1 MDSLSEQVQGHRIV
15 TLRDLEGLT
24 QVELART
31 LGVSQG
37 FVSQFEK
44 GSRPV
49 PDEVAARAA
58 EVFELPIE
66 FFHVPAAAS
75 GVATFRKNSTA
86 TVRDEKRI
94 LALHGEAA
102 RLFAAA
108 SERSGYRT
116 ADFDGAVVDD
126 VEETAANLRSMLGV
140 DVDVPILNAT
150 RALER
155 LGVGVV
161 ASLDPAGASSD
172 HTGVS
177 RPSRAVKRPLVAVIA
192 DQPGDRYRF
201 TLAHEL
207 AHVLYDRDRTT
218 PTGGVR
224 SAAEKKA
231 HGFAGAFMLPAAAM
245 KDRVGESLTLHG
257 YLRIKAEFGASVGA
271 IIARARALRLISEQ
285 RHRSLQIQ
293 LSSQGWRKNEP
304 VEVAAESP
312 LLLAQAVEHGISSD
326 PAVVSVAVGLSRTLV
341 ERWTG
346 FDSGPSVHSGKVIPL
361 RRAEHGLDG
370 RPAAAK

>member
-1 MDSLSEQVQGHRIV
+1 MDSLSDQVQGHRIV

-44 GSRPV
+44 GTRPV
-49 PDEVAARAA
+49 PKEIAALAA
-58 EVFELPIE
+58 QKFDLPIE
-66 FFHVPAAAS
+66 FFYVSPALAAS
-75 GVATFRKNSTA
+75 GMATFRKNSTA
-86 TVRDEKRI
+86 TARDEKRI

-102 RLFAAA
+102 RLFATA
-108 SERSGYRT
+108 SERSGYH
-116 ADFDGAVVDD
+116 AAQFDGVVVDD
-126 VEETAANLRSMLGV
+126 VEETAGNLRSMLGV
-140 DVDVPILNAT
+140 NADAPILNMT

-161 ASLDPAGASSD
+161 ASLDPAETTSD

-177 RPSRAVKRPLVAVIA
+177 RPSRAVSRPLVAVIA
-192 DQPGDRYRF
+192 NQPGDRYRF

-207 AHVLYDRDRTT
+207 AHVMYDRDRTT

-224 SAAEKKA
+224 SPVEKKA
-231 HGFAGAFMLPAAAM
+231 HSFAGAFLLPGIAM
-245 KDRVGESLTLHG
+245 KERVGESLTLQG
-257 YLRIKAEFGASVGA
+257 YLRVKAEFGASVGA
-271 IIARARALRLISEQ
+271 IIARARTLRLISEQ
-285 RHRSLQIQ
+285 RYRSLQIQ

-304 VEVAAESP
+304 VKVAAESP
-312 LLLAQAVEHGISSD
+312 LLLTQAIKHGISED
-326 PAVVSVAVGLSRTLV
+326 PSVVSSTVGLSKTLV

-346 FDSGPSVHSGKVIPL
+346 LASAPAQAEATVIPL
-361 RRAEHGLDG
+361 RRG
-370 RPAAAK
+370 